1 MNPRKDQTEEQRIM
15 REFAML
21 VHKRR
26 RIGNPS
32 SSLRATAKDV
42 WRLNPGG
49 YSSFHTYYTSLKALA
64 LIYGNGL

>member
-26 RIGNPS
+26 RIGDPS

-42 WRLNPGG
+42 WRLAEETG
-49 YSSFHTYYTSLKALA
+49 YSSFVIFYKTLARSSL
-64 LIYGNGL
+64 